1 MNEEQPPAEP
11 LSRAEE
17 RLVSLLSLLRAAG
30 PRSGATLT
38 GRVMRTA
45 RWQRRVRG
53 PLRAT
58 GGLAAAIGDALG
70 SLLRV
75 VGGGPRGR

>member
-1 MNEEQPPAEP
+1 MSDERPPAEP
-11 LSRAEE
+11 LNRAEE
-17 RLVSLLSLLRAAG
+17 RLLSLLFLLRAAR
-30 PRSGATLT
+30 PRSGETLT

-58 GGLAAAIGDALG
+58 GSLAAAIGDALG